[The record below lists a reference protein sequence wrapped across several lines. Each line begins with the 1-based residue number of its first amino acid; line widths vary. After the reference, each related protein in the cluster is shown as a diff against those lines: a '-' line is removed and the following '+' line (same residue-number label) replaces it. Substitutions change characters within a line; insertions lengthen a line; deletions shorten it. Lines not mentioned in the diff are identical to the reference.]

1 MAVDG
6 LREGVADGR
15 FGALPCAARG
25 CGGAPGRYIPRP
37 PNAMPAIS
45 ARPSPLL
52 ALLPG
57 LFVVLWATGFIGAKF
72 GLPYAGPMIFL
83 VLRFALT
90 TTVMLAASLALG
102 AAWPSTWRETGHTA
116 VVGLLVQFTYLGGVF
131 FGISRGVSAGVAA
144 LIVGLQ
150 PVLTAALARAAL
162 GERVTRRQWLG
173 LALGLVGVALVVW
186 QKLGVDA
193 RTLGGAAAVFVAL
206 LGITSGTLYQ
216 KRFCGAVDLRSAT
229 VIQNATAATAMLL
242 CAAVFEPMR
251 VEWTPEFVFALVWLC
266 LVLSVSATIL
276 LFVLLRR
283 GAAAQV
289 ASLFYLV
296 PPVTAFM
303 AYLLF
308 GETLGPTAVLG
319 MICAMAG
326 VALVNR

>member
-1 MAVDG
+1 MTMSAPS
-6 LREGVADGR
+6 AGR
-15 FGALPCAARG
+15 
-25 CGGAPGRYIPRP
+25 
-37 PNAMPAIS
+37 
-45 ARPSPLL
+45 SPLV
-52 ALLPG
+52 ALLPA

-83 VLRFALT
+83 TLRFALT
-90 TTVMLAASLALG
+90 TAVMLAASLALG
-102 AAWPSTWRETGHTA
+102 AAWPASPREAGHVA

-162 GERVTRRQWLG
+162 GERVAPRQWLG
-173 LALGLVGVALVVW
+173 LALGLVGVALVVG
-186 QKLGVDA
+186 QKVGFDA
-193 RTLGGAAAVFVAL
+193 RSLGGAVAVVVAL
-206 LGITSGTLYQ
+206 FGITAGTLYQ
-216 KRFCGAVDLRSAT
+216 KRHCGGIDLRSAT
-229 VIQNATAATAMLL
+229 VIQNGVAGAAMLL
-242 CAAVFEPMR
+242 CAVAFEPVR
-251 VEWTPEFVFALVWLC
+251 VEWTAEFVFALVWLC

-296 PPVTAFM
+296 PPVTAFI

-308 GETLGPTAVLG
+308 GETLGPTAILG
-319 MICAMAG
+319 MICAMAA